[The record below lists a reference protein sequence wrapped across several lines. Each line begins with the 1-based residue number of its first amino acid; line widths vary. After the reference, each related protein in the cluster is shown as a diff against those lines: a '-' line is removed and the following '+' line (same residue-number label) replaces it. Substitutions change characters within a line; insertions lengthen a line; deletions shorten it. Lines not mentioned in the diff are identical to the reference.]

1 MRSPDAPSASTLR
14 ALLVEDS
21 ENDALLLAEELRRG
35 GYEPLCQ
42 RVSTPEE
49 MESALAEAS
58 ARGEPWQVVLSDYY
72 MPLFRAL
79 LTPSPCCGGWVT
91 TRRS

>member
-1 MRSPDAPSASTLR
+1 MRSPDAPSGSTLR

-35 GYEPLCQ
+35 GYEPVCE

-49 MESALAEAS
+49 MELALAEAS
-58 ARGEPWQVVLSDYY
+58 ARGTLAGG
-72 MPLFRAL
+72 PLRLLHAAL
-79 LTPSPCCGGWVT
+79 QGS
-91 TRRS
+91 

>member
-1 MRSPDAPSASTLR
+1 VRSPDAPSGSTLR

-21 ENDALLLAEELRRG
+21 QNDALLLAEGLRRG
-35 GYEPLCQ
+35 GYEPVCE

-49 MESALAEAS
+49 MELALAEAS

-72 MPLFRAL
+72 MPLFRAPDVLVL
-79 LTPSPCCGGWVT
+79 L
-91 TRRS
+91 RRLGYDTHRL

>member
-1 MRSPDAPSASTLR
+1 VRSPDAPSGSTLR

-21 ENDALLLAEELRRG
+21 QNDALLLAEGLRRG
-35 GYEPLCQ
+35 GYEPVCE

-49 MESALAEAS
+49 MELALASAS

-72 MPLFRAL
+72 MPLFRAPDVLVL
-79 LTPSPCCGGWVT
+79 L
-91 TRRS
+91 RRLGYDTHRL